1 MFINKKAKH
10 FLQETPYKYKVIK
23 RNVKHDIVK
32 NDEIDDNRIETYS
45 ESDGTETTSKTRKKK
60 KENNDDNKSKDDM
73 SSVLNENKLND
84 AQNLINDL
92 VGNDVNVV
100 RVKNDKGLIE
110 RAEAKKVIIVEDNRQ
125 IICD

>member
-32 NDEIDDNRIETYS
+32 KDEIDDNIIETYS

-60 KENNDDNKSKDDM
+60 KENNDNSKSKDDM

>member
-1 MFINKKAKH
+1 MLINKKAKH
-10 FLQETPYKYKVIK
+10 FLQEKPYKYKILKSV
-23 RNVKHDIVK
+23 VKNEIVK
-32 NDEIDDNRIETYS
+32 KEES
-45 ESDGTETTSKTRKKK
+45 FVESDEDKTTKVKRKK
-60 KENNDDNKSKDDM
+60 KENNESSKNNEDM